1 MRKNRKVL
9 LGVIG
14 LAAVIP
20 AGIAGAVSLRD
31 PELRPVVAGDGFEIT
46 CDGGASGGVGGASG
60 GVGGASGGGSGTGD
74 GTGRATAFFKT
85 TRNLLA
91 GELDSLFAQPGVDA
105 VDVKLGGQPVVRL
118 LKNET
123 FYTNPTDFPFP
134 CDQDKLTFTFQA
146 VDGDSPVGAPVQAE
160 VDVDSV
166 VAPSS

>member
-14 LAAVIP
+14 LAVVVP

-31 PELRPVVAGDGFEIT
+31 PELRPVVAGDKFEIT

-60 GVGGASGGGSGTGD
+60 GGNGSGN
-74 GTGRATAFFKT
+74 GTGRATGFFKT

-91 GELDSLFAQPGVDA
+91 GELDTLFAKPGVDA
-105 VDVKLGGQPVVRL
+105 VDVKLDGQLVVRL

-134 CDQDKLTFTFQA
+134 CDQDTLTFTFQA
-146 VDGDSPVGAPVQAE
+146 VDGNTPVGDPVQAE
-160 VDVDSV
+160 IEVDSV
-166 VAPSS
+166 VGPSS